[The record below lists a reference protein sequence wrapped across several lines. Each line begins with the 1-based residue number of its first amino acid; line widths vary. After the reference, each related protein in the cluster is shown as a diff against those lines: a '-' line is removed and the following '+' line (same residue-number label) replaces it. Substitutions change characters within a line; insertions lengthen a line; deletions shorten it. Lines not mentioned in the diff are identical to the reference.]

1 MEGVAFAVTKL
12 MADTRNPESFE
23 TSEPSKEIEY
33 EGDCGCGYA
42 ALHSCVR
49 FGVNCRLILQ
59 KEHNDGNRGG
69 NLLAAD

>member
-1 MEGVAFAVTKL
+1 LEGVPFAVTKL

-23 TSEPSKEIEY
+23 TSEPSKETEY
-33 EGDCGCGYA
+33 EDDCGCGYA

-49 FGVNCRLILQ
+49 FGVNCRLIRQ
-59 KEHNDGNRGG
+59 KEHNDGNREG